1 MLVAGFP
8 AGPWGTNCFVVA
20 TGPGSDCIVIDPG
33 KDAAPGIADVVREQ
47 RLRPVA
53 VLLTHGHIDHMWSV
67 APVCKDFVMP
77 AYVHPADR
85 PLLADPLSGISNSTR
100 EALASMAGMVGGDPT
115 WVEPDDVVELLDRE
129 VLSIAG
135 LDLIVRHAPGHTR
148 GSVMFNRAAH
158 DDDPPILFSGDVLFA
173 GSIGRTDLPGGDP
186 VVMTRSLANV
196 VLPLD
201 DETVVLPGHGEA
213 TTIGAERQANP
224 YLQDL
229 VPGSGPDST
238 DPHEFP
244 STPPNRG
251 L

>member
-1 MLVAGFP
+1 
-8 AGPWGTNCFVVA
+8 
-20 TGPGSDCIVIDPG
+20 
-33 KDAAPGIADVVREQ
+33 
-47 RLRPVA
+47 
-53 VLLTHGHIDHMWSV
+53 MWSV
-67 APVCKDFVMP
+67 APVCKDFAMP

-85 PLLADPLSGISNSTR
+85 HLLADPLSGISNSTR
-100 EALASMAGMVGGDPT
+100 EALASMAGLVGGDPT
-115 WVEPDDVVELLDRE
+115 WVEPDDVVELLDRD

-229 VPGSGPDST
+229 VPGSVSDAT
-238 DPHEFP
+238 DPQEFP